1 VGAIRER
8 RFLRKKGLI
17 PDPLGEGKNPKRKKN
32 HPCRQTGKIPGTDRN
47 SSSRRPTSIRYVYTC
62 LKGCDN
68 PPSFYGNLIL
78 CSFRLAFEIINSS
91 SDNTIHGFSFFN
103 DTDDIPSSRDMVS
116 REHWAA
122 AGVEATWIL
131 RGVIAWHHLWRLKG
145 FWRRAWFRNGLDLA
159 AKDAQ
164 LVLEWH
170 FFRVLSQF
178 VLTWQV
184 KK

>member
-1 VGAIRER
+1 MGAIREG

-32 HPCRQTGKIPGTDRN
+32 YLCRQTGKIPGTDRN

-62 LKGCDN
+62 LKGCAN

-103 DTDDIPSSRDMVS
+103 DTDDIPSSRGMVS

-131 RGVIAWHHLWRLKG
+131 RGVIAVAPPVEAQRFLAQSMVSKWARLGGK
-145 FWRRAWFRNGLDLA
+145 RRTACFGMAFCPCFICLC
-159 AKDAQ
+159 
-164 LVLEWH
+164 
-170 FFRVLSQF
+170 
-178 VLTWQV
+178 
-184 KK
+184 